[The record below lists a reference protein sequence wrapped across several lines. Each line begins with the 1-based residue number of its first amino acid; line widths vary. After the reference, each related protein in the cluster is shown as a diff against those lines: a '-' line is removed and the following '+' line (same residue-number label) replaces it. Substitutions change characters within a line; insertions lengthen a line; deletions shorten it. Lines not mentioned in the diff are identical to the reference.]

1 MHHCSFRLAKLP
13 ILHPLTSNFTTWRSL
28 VPVKKAFIGGEWVT
42 GSSRKTFPV
51 YNPSTEALIT
61 EVPALTSTEVNAAV
75 SSAAEA
81 QKTWAAKTAGE
92 RAFVIRRWADVLR
105 AQTPLLAELIT
116 TENGKVDSDARGEIA
131 SAIAALEWYAEEA
144 KRTYGCIIPSTSIP
158 NRRLLVNYQPVGV
171 VAMITPWNFPLSMIT
186 RKAGAA
192 LAAGCSVVLKPADET
207 PLTALAA
214 AFLATTEA
222 GMDGRLLNVVTVPA
236 GPAGA
241 EMVGNIFCSHPLI
254 RQIGFTG
261 STQVGKKLYTAAAAH
276 MKRATLE
283 LGGNAPFIVFES
295 ADLPKAVDQL
305 VASKFRCSGQTC
317 ICANRI
323 LVQESIYDQFVLL
336 LTESVSKLK
345 FGVHQG
351 PLINKTALNKV
362 SKLVESAI
370 SEGAVPTI
378 GGKPVSDDRKG
389 FFYPPSVLR
398 NCTPTMAC
406 GREEIFGPV
415 APIISFRTEDEALEI
430 ANSTPYGLAG
440 YMFSR
445 DTAQCWR
452 VAEGLQAGL
461 VGVNS
466 GIVSTPEAPFGGV
479 KQSGIGREGGP
490 HALTEF
496 MDVKYVC
503 WADIN

>member
-1 MHHCSFRLAKLP
+1 MENWIEIVWFIACL
-13 ILHPLTSNFTTWRSL
+13 FTL
-28 VPVKKAFIGGEWVT
+28 
-42 GSSRKTFPV
+42 V

-131 SAIAALEWYAEEA
+131 SAVAALEWYAEEA

-171 VAMITPWNFPLSMIT
+171 VAIITPWNFPLSMIT

-222 GMDGRLLNVVTVPA
+222 GIDGRLLNVVTVPA

-241 EMVGNIFCSHPLI
+241 EMVGNIFCI
-254 RQIGFTG
+254 
-261 STQVGKKLYTAAAAH
+261 KLYTAAAAH

-295 ADLPKAVDQL
+295 ADLPKA
-305 VASKFRCSGQTC
+305 TC